1 VTQSSFTSIKTEYSK
16 CRFVSERELGG
27 ESNRVERTTK
37 FMFAA
42 VNGTAAP
49 NLIGI
54 VSLGFQSRHVSQLF
68 NRRELL
74 DFLEVDKGHRSSPR
88 EEQLPL
94 IVPWYS
100 E

>member
-1 VTQSSFTSIKTEYSK
+1 M
-16 CRFVSERELGG
+16 LAG
-27 ESNRVERTTK
+27 
-37 FMFAA
+37 
-42 VNGTAAP
+42 VNGTTAP

-54 VSLGFQSRHVSQLF
+54 VSLGFQSKPVSQLF

-88 EEQLPL
+88 EEQMPL
-94 IVPWYS
+94 IAPWYS